1 MYLLMGISQEILLKG
16 FTIYGILLM
25 VERFILTMEDVCMKL
40 YHGSTVLVT
49 TPEIRTGA
57 FFLDFGVGFYTTTS
71 YEQAERWAKI
81 KMRREQSAIGYVSV
95 YDFDIDAASDQITIQ
110 RFSAADMDWLQ
121 FVVQNR
127 KGLPFEHAMDM
138 HVGPV
143 ADDNVYQSIRFFE
156 TGVLNAEETVK
167 RLKTEVLHDQWTF
180 HTPKALSYCRF
191 IDYKEVR

>member
-1 MYLLMGISQEILLKG
+1 
-16 FTIYGILLM
+16 
-25 VERFILTMEDVCMKL
+25 MKL

-49 TPEIRTGA
+49 KPEIRTGS

-71 YEQAERWAKI
+71 FEQAERWAKI

-191 IDYKEVR
+191 IDYKEVH

>member
-1 MYLLMGISQEILLKG
+1 MYFLMGISQEILLKG
-16 FTIYGILLM
+16 FTIYGILLV
-25 VERFILTMEDVCMKL
+25 VEGFALTMEDVCMKL

-57 FFLDFGVGFYTTTS
+57 FFLDFGIGFYTTTS
-71 YEQAERWAKI
+71 FEQAERWAKI

-95 YDFDIDAASDQITIQ
+95 YDFDIDAASAQITIQ

-180 HTPKALSYCRF
+180 HTAKALSYCRF

>member
-1 MYLLMGISQEILLKG
+1 
-16 FTIYGILLM
+16 
-25 VERFILTMEDVCMKL
+25 MKL

-71 YEQAERWAKI
+71 FEQAERWAKI

-95 YDFDIDAASDQITIQ
+95 YDFDIDAAPDQITIQ

-180 HTPKALSYCRF
+180 HTSKALSYCHF

>member
-1 MYLLMGISQEILLKG
+1 
-16 FTIYGILLM
+16 
-25 VERFILTMEDVCMKL
+25 MKL

-71 YEQAERWAKI
+71 FEQAERWAKI
-81 KMRREQSAIGYVSV
+81 KMRREQSAI
-95 YDFDIDAASDQITIQ
+95 
-110 RFSAADMDWLQ
+110 
-121 FVVQNR
+121 
-127 KGLPFEHAMDM
+127 
-138 HVGPV
+138 GPV